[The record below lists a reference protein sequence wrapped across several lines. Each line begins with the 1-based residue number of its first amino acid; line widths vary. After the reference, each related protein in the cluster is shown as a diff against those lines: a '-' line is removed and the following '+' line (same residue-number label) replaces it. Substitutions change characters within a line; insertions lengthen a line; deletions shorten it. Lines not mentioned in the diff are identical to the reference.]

1 MRYHTVILYIVDTM
15 QWLVLHWLRSS
26 VRQKCFGQ
34 KEVQYWLYWR
44 PLSWQWTT
52 VEQLPQPGSHSE
64 ICRPKRGTV
73 LSWQWT
79 TVEQLPQPGSH
90 SEICRPKRGTVQSTV
105 PLCSLSPSV
114 INVAAKKRCN
124 TDCTSIMAMDNG
136 WTAPSVLQWN
146 QRYFGLKEVQY
157 SSAALTVYPYAS
169 NRVFAENLV
178 GLGFLYSISYIK
190 SLHPQKNI
198 YCGKKVAQMPL
209 FTYFFLGWVGL
220 GLGNSSV
227 L

>member
-44 PLSWQWTT
+44 P
-52 VEQLPQPGSHSE
+52 
-64 ICRPKRGTV
+64 